1 MNAAGDDPGAGE
13 SAWPAD
19 AIEVGRIGGAWGVKG
34 ELRVLPYAAEPQ
46 ALLRARQWFVRP
58 PDAAAHAPQA
68 RLLTIL
74 RARSHGDG
82 VVAQA
87 REISDRDA
95 AQALQGCSIHLPR
108 AAFPKTAKDEWY
120 WVDLIGLAVIN
131 RDGAEL
137 GQVVGLLDTGAHSV
151 LRVQPLPD
159 GAERLIP
166 FVDAYVD
173 AVDLAARSITV
184 DWGLDY

>member
-82 VVAQA
+82 VVAQFC
-87 REISDRDA
+87 R
-95 AQALQGCSIHLPR
+95 PR
-108 AAFPKTAKDEWY
+108 AAIQREQLADDDFAEHFF
-120 WVDLIGLAVIN
+120 GLGSVCGHA
-131 RDGAEL
+131 RHAAQHAEQ
-137 GQVVGLLDTGAHSV
+137 GQRV
-151 LRVQPLPD
+151 LHYIRV
-159 GAERLIP
+159 A
-166 FVDAYVD
+166 
-173 AVDLAARSITV
+173 
-184 DWGLDY
+184 

>member
-1 MNAAGDDPGAGE
+1 MNAAGGDPGASE

-34 ELRVLPYAAEPQ
+34 ELRVVPHAADPQ
-46 ALLRARQWFVRP
+46 ALLRARQWFVR
-58 PDAAAHAPQA
+58 APQAGVQAPPA

-87 REISDRDA
+87 REICDRDA
-95 AQALQGCSIHLPR
+95 AQALQGSSVHLPR
-108 AAFPKTAKDEWY
+108 AVFPKTAKGEYY
-120 WVDLIGLAVIN
+120 WVDLIGLVVVN
-131 RDGAEL
+131 RDRVEL
-137 GQVVGLLDTGAHSV
+137 GSVIGLLDTGAHSV
-151 LRVQPLPD
+151 LRVQSAPHSE
-159 GAERLIP
+159 ERLIP
-166 FVDAYVD
+166 FVDAYID
-173 AVDLAARSITV
+173 AVDLDARLITV